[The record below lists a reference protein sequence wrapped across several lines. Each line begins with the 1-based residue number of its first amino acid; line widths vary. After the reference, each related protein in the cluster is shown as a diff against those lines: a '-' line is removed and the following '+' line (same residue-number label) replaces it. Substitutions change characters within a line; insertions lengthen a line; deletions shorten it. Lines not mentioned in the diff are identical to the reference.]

1 MGKSCTVTHVIGVF
15 GLTES
20 AVAQRIAETLM
31 SENPT
36 VDTASEGSEVSV
48 IIAASAADEAQAE
61 VLCASM
67 MESITERLGAFVY
80 GVDVGSLQHRVV
92 SLLQEKHMKIATAE
106 SCTAGILSGRL
117 TEIPGASEVF
127 ECGVAAYSNQIKHS
141 VLGVPS
147 DLLELYGAVSPEV
160 ASAMAVGVH
169 RISDADFGV
178 SITGVAGP
186 DPSEGKPC
194 GTVYIALADDKRV
207 WVKKLEE
214 PDADREKVRA
224 LAVTHALD
232 LARRYLEAL
241 PAIMAGAQLLERPS
255 SEKQVLPVAQP
266 NRHTIADHLLLSR
279 AHGKAAVFR
288 CLAIWLLIV
297 ILIVAAVLSSYNFVY
312 RPLHNEQIYNDL
324 ESLYN
329 EPPAVSDVSEDR
341 GVYPDGM
348 LAQFYVLYDR
358 NPDIRGWVSLEDK
371 TKGALISYPVMDS
384 RSDFYAHHDFDQKTS
399 AYGVPYFDEA
409 VDLSS
414 PTADNR
420 VLTVYG
426 NGTEDGQMF
435 APLRQYS
442 DITFFSKHQY
452 LTLNT
457 IYENA
462 RWQVFAVMVVSAA
475 NDNADFDYTQ
485 SRFDSGEDYTA
496 FLEEIAARSLFETTV
511 TPTAADTLLMLSV
524 DTRDRNI
531 PEERLV
537 IVARKWETGTPES
550 TFVVAEHDDVKMP
563 EVSEQTTVYGET
575 PRTTAAD
582 TRTTG
587 TVGTTRT
594 AAASAQPTTVAEVTR
609 STTTVATEPPVTTT
623 GSTTPTTE
631 TAEISM
637 PEEFSDGE

>member
-1 MGKSCTVTHVIGVF
+1 MSKAYTVTHVIGVF
-15 GLTES
+15 GLSES

-36 VDTASEGSEVSV
+36 VDTASEGGEVSV
-48 IIAASAADEAQAE
+48 TIAASAASEEEAEAR
-61 VLCASM
+61 CASM
-67 MESITERLGAFVY
+67 MDTVTERLGAFVY
-80 GVDVGSLQHRVV
+80 GVDVQNLQHRVV

-169 RISDADFGV
+169 RISGADFGV
-178 SITGVAGP
+178 AITGVAGP
-186 DPSEGKPC
+186 APSEGKPC
-194 GTVYIALADDKRV
+194 GTVYIALADDNRV

-214 PDADREKVRA
+214 PDADRERVRA
-224 LAVTHALD
+224 LATTHALD

-241 PAIMAGAQLLERPS
+241 PAIMAGAQLLTHPS
-255 SEKQVLPVAQP
+255 SEKQPLPVAQP
-266 NRHTIADHLLLSR
+266 NRHTLADHLLLSR

-297 ILIVAAVLSSYNFVY
+297 ILIAAAVLASYNFVY

-329 EPPAVSDVSEDR
+329 EPPAVSDVSEGR

-348 LAQFYVLYDR
+348 SAQFYVLYDR
-358 NPDIRGWVSLEDK
+358 NPDIRGWVSLDDK
-371 TKGALISYPVMDS
+371 DKGSLISYPVMDS
-384 RSDFYAHHDFDQKTS
+384 RSDYYAHHDFDQKSS
-399 AYGVPYFDEA
+399 AYGVPYFAEA

-426 NGTEDGQMF
+426 NGTENGQMF
-435 APLRQYS
+435 APLREYS

-475 NDNADFDYTQ
+475 GNNADFDYTQ
-485 SRFDSGEDYTA
+485 NRFDSDEAFAA
-496 FLEEIAARSLFETTV
+496 FLDEIAARSLFETTV
-511 TPTAADTLLMLSV
+511 TPTVQDTLLMLSV
-524 DTRDRNI
+524 DSRDRGI

-537 IVARKWETGTPES
+537 VVARKWEPGVPES
-550 TFVVAEHDDVKMP
+550 PFVVAEHDNVKMP
-563 EVSEQTTVYGET
+563 EVSEPTVVSGAGSASAPDTARSTQHTGAPTADPARPTAPERT
-575 PRTTAAD
+575 VRPTTA
-582 TRTTG
+582 
-587 TVGTTRT
+587 V
-594 AAASAQPTTVAEVTR
+594 
-609 STTTVATEPPVTTT
+609 
-623 GSTTPTTE
+623 TTPTTAST
-631 TAEISM
+631 TAEVTASTTIPIEDSL